1 MIWKIAW
8 RNIWR
13 NKKRS
18 GVLLAAIAFGLWAG
32 LVTSGIFNGM
42 SAQMVRSAID
52 TRTAHIQLHAKGFV
66 DHPEVAAV
74 IPDGEAV
81 LARVRASSGV
91 ARAAGRAVVPG
102 MASSATTGAGVMLY
116 GVVPEDETALSSLS
130 RKIVDGSYLGQD
142 PHNTCIIGKE
152 LADKLGLKVGS
163 KIVVQGQMM
172 DGSIAGGAFRVVGL
186 FSTVSL
192 GFDKTTVF
200 APAGDVDRVF
210 GLDGAIHEI
219 AVRTN
224 SLADVAPLRD
234 RLTADFPSLDV
245 ERWDQLEPELSLL
258 TSSSDQMSRILMVLI
273 MIALAF
279 GITNTMLMSVLERTR
294 ELGVLASLGMRQNL
308 VFEMIMI
315 ETVALS
321 VMGGIAGAALG
332 GAAVAALGR
341 TGINLSIVA
350 TGLAS
355 AGIESVLYPSL
366 TGTEYPVV
374 GLLVF
379 ATAVLGAIYP
389 GIKASRLSPVQA
401 MRTY

>member
-32 LVTSGIFNGM
+32 LVTSGMFNGM
-42 SAQMVRSAID
+42 STQMIRSAID
-52 TRTAHIQLHAKGFV
+52 TRTSHIQLHAKGFL
-66 DHPEVAAV
+66 DHPEVGVV
-74 IPDGEAV
+74 IPDGAKV
-81 LARVRASSGV
+81 LSRVKATTGV
-91 ARAAGRAVVPG
+91 EHAAGRAVVPG
-102 MASSATTGAGVMLY
+102 MASSATTGAGIMLY
-116 GVVPEDETALSSLS
+116 GVVPGDETALTSVSQ
-130 RKIVDGSYLGQD
+130 KIVDGSYLGQNR
-142 PHNTCIIGKE
+142 HNTCVVGQE

-163 KIVVQGQMM
+163 KVVVQGQAL
-172 DGSIAGGAFRVVGL
+172 DGSIAGGAFRIVGL
-186 FSTVSL
+186 FKTVSL
-192 GFDKTTVF
+192 GFDKTAVF
-200 APAGDVDRVF
+200 APAADVDRVF
-210 GLDGAIHEI
+210 GLGGAIHEI
-219 AVRTN
+219 AVRAN
-224 SLADVAPLRD
+224 ALADVGPLSD
-234 RLTADFPSLDV
+234 RLAADFPKLDV

-258 TSSSDQMSRILMVLI
+258 TSSSNQMSRILMVLI

-308 VFEMIMI
+308 LFEMIMI

-321 VMGGIAGAALG
+321 VMGGAAGAALG
-332 GAAVAALGR
+332 GASIAALGR

-366 TGTEYPVV
+366 TGAEYPVV

-379 ATAVLGAIYP
+379 ATAVLGAVYP
-389 GIKASRLSPVQA
+389 GIKASRLSPVRA